1 MATLSSPGIGSG
13 IDVRAIIEKLMT
25 VEQQPLVKLNTRVVE
40 LKAQLSAYGSLKSS
54 VSTFRDALDKLADL
68 EKFKVFKATASD
80 EAVAGVSA
88 SSTAARGVYNIEVLR
103 IAENHRLA
111 AGTAY
116 NDTETTVIGTAGEVV
131 EIAVGGAK
139 FNVEFGGKTLAGI
152 RDAINSAATNTGV
165 TASIL
170 KDNAGYRLSLSA
182 NETGSAKALSLNFG
196 LAADPLAM
204 TVLNTDRDGSGGF
217 TTADLDASVRLEGQ
231 FNITS
236 SSNTLTETV
245 QGVSIQLKKAGT
257 TSITVDRDTS
267 SVEASVQAMAKAYSD
282 LVATMGKMRSQVLKS
297 DSAGISSIE
306 SQMRSVLSQESQVD
320 GPFSNAFEIGLSTQK
335 NGSLALDAKILKSAM
350 EKDYDGLARLFADPE
365 QGLAKRMRTLADSFL
380 ETGAMLDGRQEGIN
394 NQIRQEETRK
404 ASIEQRLK
412 IVEARLTATYNSLD
426 GVVTR
431 MTGTG
436 NLLIQQLSGLTNLN
450 NR

>member
-68 EKFKVFKATASD
+68 EKFKVFKATTSD
-80 EAVAGVSA
+80 EAVASVSA

-103 IAENHRLA
+103 TAENHRLA
-111 AGTAY
+111 AGTTYGNVDA
-116 NDTETTVIGTAGEVV
+116 TVIGSAGEMMN
-131 EIAVGGAK
+131 ISVGGAA
-139 FNVEFGGKTLAGI
+139 FEIEFGGKTLAGI
-152 RDAINSAATNTGV
+152 RDAINSSSENTGV

-170 KDNAGYRLSLSA
+170 KDDVGYRLSLSS
-182 NETGSAKALSLNFG
+182 NETGSAKALTVTYTGS
-196 LAADPLAM
+196 DPLALSA
-204 TVLNTDRDGSGGF
+204 LNTDRDGSGGF

-335 NGSLALDAKILKSAM
+335 NGSLALDTKILKSAM